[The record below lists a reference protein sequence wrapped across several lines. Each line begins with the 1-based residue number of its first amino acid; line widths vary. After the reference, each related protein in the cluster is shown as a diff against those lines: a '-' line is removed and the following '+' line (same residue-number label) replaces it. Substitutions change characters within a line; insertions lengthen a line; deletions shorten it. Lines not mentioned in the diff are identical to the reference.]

1 MRNLLISVYIKL
13 TKDRED
19 LITMA
24 SKFIIP
30 KFPEN
35 TNVINKAQRNS
46 CLRNLIKNGNID
58 NEVQSLIQEEF
69 KRDYSASDEIEKIR
83 LEASYSD

>member
-1 MRNLLISVYIKL
+1 MRNLLISVYITL

-35 TNVINKAQRNS
+35 TNVINY
-46 CLRNLIKNGNID
+46 NGL
-58 NEVQSLIQEEF
+58 VRKKSF
-69 KRDYSASDEIEKIR
+69 
-83 LEASYSD
+83 

>member
-1 MRNLLISVYIKL
+1 
-13 TKDRED
+13 
-19 LITMA
+19 
-24 SKFIIP
+24 
-30 KFPEN
+30 
-35 TNVINKAQRNS
+35 
-46 CLRNLIKNGNID
+46 LRNLIKNGNID

>member
-35 TNVINKAQRNS
+35 TNVINKA
-46 CLRNLIKNGNID
+46 
-58 NEVQSLIQEEF
+58 
-69 KRDYSASDEIEKIR
+69 
-83 LEASYSD
+83 